1 MRIRFLDAYTVKAVD
16 GKTYKKG
23 QVVELDE
30 LSARHFLNRQVAV
43 PADGMPEQA
52 RVAAPEKAVMSSGTP
67 RKMKDVAADVAVSAD
82 SQ

>member
-30 LSARHFLNRQVAV
+30 ASARHFLNRQVAV
-43 PADGMPEQA
+43 EADGGPEQA
-52 RVAAPEKAVMSSGTP
+52 KMAAPEKAVMPESKP
-67 RKMKDVAADVAVSAD
+67 RKMKDVAAGMAAIAD
-82 SQ
+82 S

>member
-30 LSARHFLNRQVAV
+30 ASAQHFLNRQVAV
-43 PADGMPEQA
+43 VASGAPEQTSMA
-52 RVAAPEKAVMSSGTP
+52 VPEKAVMPESKPHKAKG
-67 RKMKDVAADVAVSAD
+67 VAAGLAAG
-82 SQ
+82 